1 MKFSTLLLLWILLFA
16 VSLGIGQY
24 PVSLEET
31 GKILLGSAADETA
44 KSVILDIRIPR
55 ALLSSLC
62 GGILALSGLAL
73 QAVFKN
79 PLVGPHIVGVS
90 TAAAFG
96 GALCIMLGF
105 GSYFIV
111 AFAFFFG
118 LAALFMLYFIAKFVS
133 RSDVFS
139 LILAGIVING
149 VFAALTSLVQ
159 YLADNEDVLP
169 NIIYWLLGSFVRADY
184 DKLIML
190 AAVSARC
197 GGGLTYSASKTAI

>member
-1 MKFSTLLLLWILLFA
+1 MKFSALLLLWVLLFA

-31 GKILLGSAADETA
+31 GKILLGSSADETA
-44 KSVILDIRIPR
+44 KSVVLDIRIPR

-111 AFAFFFG
+111 GFAFFFG
-118 LAALFMLYFIAKFVS
+118 LAALFISILSLNSS
-133 RSDVFS
+133 R
-139 LILAGIVING
+139 
-149 VFAALTSLVQ
+149 AATSFR
-159 YLADNEDVLP
+159 
-169 NIIYWLLGSFVRADY
+169 S
-184 DKLIML
+184 
-190 AAVSARC
+190 S
-197 GGGLTYSASKTAI
+197 